1 MEMLQQQTENKF
13 CKRSLS
19 LSLCFPCFSLTHSFS
34 LSPSACTHKFQ
45 LTILPLIWQKQ
56 QKVTKQPLPLSAK
69 LQFEILAPLPP
80 KTPTKQAHLP
90 ISYTHP
96 PLAPSHSLSLSL
108 SASLIRRL
116 TMPIWQSLSS
126 INYDYRHVLWDV
138 CPTLWLT
145 QGVQHSYNEYWQRIY
160 AIYTNY
166 VQTYIQSSRW
176 GCTIRHR

>member
-1 MEMLQQQTENKF
+1 MAICCIDLSLGAPKPPRWPKWKCCSSRLKINF
-13 CKRSLS
+13 ASALS
-19 LSLCFPCFSLTHSFS
+19 LSLCFPSFSLTHSFS
-34 LSPSACTHKFQ
+34 LSPFACTHKFQ

-90 ISYTHP
+90 ISYTYP

-108 SASLIRRL
+108 SAFLIRRL

-126 INYDYRHVLWDV
+126 INYDYRHVL
-138 CPTLWLT
+138 
-145 QGVQHSYNEYWQRIY
+145 
-160 AIYTNY
+160 
-166 VQTYIQSSRW
+166 
-176 GCTIRHR
+176 